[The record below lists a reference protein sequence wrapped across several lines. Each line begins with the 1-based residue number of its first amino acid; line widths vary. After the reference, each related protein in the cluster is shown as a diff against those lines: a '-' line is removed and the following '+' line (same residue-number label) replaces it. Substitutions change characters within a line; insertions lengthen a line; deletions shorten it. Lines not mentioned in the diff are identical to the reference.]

1 MVSFL
6 LCLLPALLATSAQAQ
21 TATCQACF
29 GSADSCQSPAGTC
42 TVDTAKGGCV
52 TAAEENTLATADGAK
67 STSVFK
73 GCLDG
78 FTAFIKGPVTVTL
91 GNGKYIR
98 VNIAQCSTDDCNS
111 AVLAVPEENTSGN
124 GLQCPTCFD
133 LNSDSCNS
141 QITPC
146 TGDENYCIDFAGFRA
161 KGVPALD
168 ISRFSGKG
176 CATTSIKDVTPGISL
191 PLADYVYVF
200 TKVTSTPAETV
211 TIDLALEQFPSAL

>member
-21 TATCQACF
+21 TVTCQACY
-29 GSADSCQSPAGTC
+29 GSADSCQPPAGTC
-42 TVDTAKGGCV
+42 TVDMAKGGCV
-52 TAAEENTLATADGAK
+52 MVVEENTLVTADGTK
-67 STSVFK
+67 STSVSK
-73 GCLDG
+73 GCLDD
-78 FTAFIKGPVTVTL
+78 FSAFIKGPVTVTL

-98 VNIAQCSTDDCNS
+98 VNIAQCNTDKCNS
-111 AVLAVPEENTSGN
+111 AVLAVPEENTAGN

-146 TGDENYCIDFAGFRA
+146 TGDENYCIDFAGVRY
-161 KGVPALD
+161 KGAPALD

-176 CATTSIKDVTPGISL
+176 CATPSIKDVTPGVSL
-191 PLADYVYVF
+191 PSADYVYFF
-200 TKVTSTPAETV
+200 TKVTSTPAETA
-211 TIDLALEQFPSAL
+211 TNDLALGQFPSAL